1 MIDKL
6 FHSADKKYIELTTIP
21 DQKNKQK
28 ILWMVVILIC
38 FSIILF
44 LNILTPMI
52 ADDFAYLYV
61 FGEREQVSSLSDL
74 IRSQVT
80 HYHKWGGRSVVHFI
94 AQGLLQMPRLVVDIL
109 NSLVYLLFVSL
120 IYKHIK
126 GRSKEN
132 SLALFILINLAIWF
146 IIPMFGDTVLWTTGS
161 ANYLWGTTIIL
172 AFLLP
177 YRLYENETHS
187 TWSKIIF
194 SMIFLLFGVIAGW
207 TNENSAAGMIVII
220 LLFFLYY
227 KYEGKKIPIQLIIPL
242 IGVIIGY
249 VMMIKAPGNF
259 SRGGEAV
266 SVNLYILAYRLFTH
280 TQNLFLDYGL
290 LIMLYIALIILY
302 NRFSDKSES
311 SSPTPLS
318 AIYVLGGLAAVYA
331 MIFSP
336 QFPPR
341 AWFGI
346 VTFFIIALG
355 ILLFRLNFK
364 EIFIR
369 KVRDTVILIACICF
383 LFSFYLATKD
393 IYRLYKID
401 QEREILAKEARES
414 GEEKCYFEMFSPQ
427 TTYVHGEDNE
437 SNLLLSYYYGIYI
450 EYKKK

>member
-1 MIDKL
+1 MG
-6 FHSADKKYIELTTIP
+6 LTAIL
-21 DQKNKQK
+21 DQKDKQK
-28 ILWMVVILIC
+28 VLWMLAVLVC
-38 FSIILF
+38 FSVILF

-74 IRSQVT
+74 IRSQIT

-94 AQGLLQMPRLVVDIL
+94 AQGLLQMPRLLVDIL
-109 NSLVYLLFVSL
+109 NSLVYILFTFL

-132 SLALFILINLAIWF
+132 SPALFILINLAVWF
-146 IIPMFGDTVLWTTGS
+146 IIPMFGDTILWTTGS

-172 AFLLP
+172 AFMLP
-177 YRLYENETHS
+177 YRLYEGEKHS
-187 TWSKIIF
+187 TSYRIIF
-194 SMIFLLFGVIAGW
+194 SAIFVLFGVIAGW

-227 KYEGKKIPIQLIIPL
+227 KYKGKKIPIQLIIPL
-242 IGVIIGY
+242 IGVMIGY

-266 SVNLYILAYRLFTH
+266 SVSLYVLAYRLFTH

-290 LIMLYIALIILY
+290 LIMLYVALIILY
-302 NRFSDKSES
+302 NRFGNKSES
-311 SSPTPLS
+311 SSPITLS
-318 AIYVLGGLAAVYA
+318 VIYVLGGLAAIYA

-336 QFPPR
+336 QFPAR

-346 VTFFIIALG
+346 ATFFIIALG
-355 ILLFRLNFK
+355 MVLFRLNFA

-369 KVRDTVILIACICF
+369 KVRDAVILIASICF

-393 IYRLYKID
+393 IYRLYRID

-414 GEEKCYFEMFSPQ
+414 GAEKCYFEMFTPH
-427 TTYVHGEDNE
+427 TTYVHGEDSE

-450 EYKKK
+450 EYGKK